1 MNPKCYGHPNSE
13 FIQKNKKNKK
23 KHHGPSIENFKSNYI
38 YNRSKA
44 EKSNCK
50 QSLLSNYNI
59 HLIHAAIKTIYEGFK
74 NYLTEWVPQASKK
87 NHHLNSKK
95 NKLHSCFSHYF
106 CRVSKIRNKMLID
119 NNSNGVQKIQHRKN
133 LIEPKL

>member
-1 MNPKCYGHPNSE
+1 MDILTQNS
-13 FIQKNKKNKK
+13 FKKQKKNKK

-87 NHHLNSKK
+87 KSSPKFQKK
-95 NKLHSCFSHYF
+95 QTAFMFFSLF
-106 CRVSKIRNKMLID
+106 LQSFKDK
-119 NNSNGVQKIQHRKN
+119 K
-133 LIEPKL
+133 